1 MFFFFS
7 YIKMFKN
14 SNLSKIQRK
23 ALKNKLMKGVK
34 TFLKKAKTKSDNMIA
49 RDVKIFQK
57 MNNKS

>member
-1 MFFFFS
+1 
-7 YIKMFKN
+7 MFKN

-23 ALKNKLMKGVK
+23 ALKNKIMKVFK

-49 RDVKIFQK
+49 RDIKIFQK